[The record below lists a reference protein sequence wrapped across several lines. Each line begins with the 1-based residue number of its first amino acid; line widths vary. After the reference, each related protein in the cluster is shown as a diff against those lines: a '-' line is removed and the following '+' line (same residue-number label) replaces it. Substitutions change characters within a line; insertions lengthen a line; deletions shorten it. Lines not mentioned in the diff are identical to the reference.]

1 MQIKF
6 FILLVFC
13 YCVTYSLNTIKYVN
27 TDTTGIGNG
36 TRVVDGNSYE
46 SGYLSLHDAEDSLD
60 NEISANDTVT
70 IHLYGEDS
78 DFVVFKDWATY
89 VTINL
94 IGHDYTLQSSL
105 DGTIAIIDT
114 VRMNMSNITF
124 RNVGNTDRSIVI
136 NISTNL
142 VKHTIDKCIVD
153 GGNVSNIDRRGIY
166 ASSRNGSTYI
176 TNCVIYNIN
185 SHRTNGSYNSAIV
198 NAYGVLRVY
207 NSTIIGGNYGI
218 HEYGSP
224 GVTVVK
230 NCYVGGAYTECINT
244 VIDTIVTCAS
254 SDTTGSSGL
263 QNIEVNSAGFSSTTE
278 PYDYHITESSVLR
291 LAGTSTISESYP
303 LNCLTDIDNDLRI
316 GTFDIGA
323 DQVIVM
329 SECDSNFVDN
339 QTVHYTDT
347 TFLISDSLGCGT
359 GYVIFELDGEEVDS
373 VTRTGP
379 DTASFYISTLTPN
392 TSYSARLLF
401 RSTLNSETDSTPIYS
416 FITDCSTDTT
426 DGWPVGDTSSE
437 VPTLTS
443 VSPLFDT
450 TGAELLFIGSNLVSV
465 GTVKLGTFDIT
476 LVRISETHD
485 TIYTTIPDS
494 IPAGVYTP
502 IIQWSGGADS
512 IVDGFE
518 VIAISDTTDPWYIP
532 PEYTITL
539 NTVGLGTVNQ
549 SPSGSTHDSGT
560 VIHFTATP
568 NEGWSFSGYS
578 GSLTSTDSIDSIVL
592 SSNINITA
600 TFTSNFTIDSL
611 RAIYNYRGWTFS
623 IWCDN
628 ANALTST
635 DSIFLGDTFINTV
648 GNLRVH
654 DGLINV
660 PIPSNMPSNW
670 YKVSIND
677 IEFVDDS
684 IRVFIPKWGN

>member
-78 DFVVFKDWATY
+78 GSVVFMDWATY

-94 IGHDYTLQSSL
+94 IGHDYTLQSSSNA
-105 DGTIAIIDT
+105 TISIIDT

-124 RNVGNTDRSIVI
+124 RNVGNTDRSTVI
-136 NISTNL
+136 NINTNK
-142 VKHTIDKCIVD
+142 VRHTIDKCIVD
-153 GGNVSNIDRRGIY
+153 GGNVPSIDRRGIY

-176 TNCVIYNIN
+176 TNCVIYNID
-185 SHRTNGSYNSAIV
+185 SHSATTGSYNSAIV

-218 HEYGSP
+218 HECGSP

-244 VIDTIVTCAS
+244 VIDTIITCAS

-303 LNCLTDIDNDLRI
+303 LNCLTDIDNDLRT

-373 VTRTGP
+373 VARTGP

-426 DGWPVGDTSSE
+426 DGWPVGDTPSE

-443 VSPLFDT
+443 VSPSSPRLFKT
-450 TGAELLFIGSNLVSV
+450 FEATGTNLSNCKLYLNSVS
-465 GTVKLGTFDIT
+465 LGA
-476 LVRISETHD
+476 
-485 TIYTTIPDS
+485 
-494 IPAGVYTP
+494 PASAT
-502 IIQWSGGADS
+502 STS
-512 IVDGFE
+512 
-518 VIAISDTTDPWYIP
+518 ISDTA
-532 PEYTITL
+532 
-539 NTVGLGTVNQ
+539 LGTTR
-549 SPSGSTHDSGT
+549 GFHWLIAEDTLTGMRCSTSSRIYIKNTQLDT
-560 VIHFTATP
+560 V
-568 NEGWSFSGYS
+568 
-578 GSLTSTDSIDSIVL
+578 L
-592 SSNINITA
+592 
-600 TFTSNFTIDSL
+600 
-611 RAIYNYRGWTFS
+611 
-623 IWCDN
+623 
-628 ANALTST
+628 
-635 DSIFLGDTFINTV
+635 LG
-648 GNLRVH
+648 R
-654 DGLINV
+654 
-660 PIPSNMPSNW
+660 P
-670 YKVSIND
+670 
-677 IEFVDDS
+677 
-684 IRVFIPKWGN
+684 